1 MILDGFGIAGYRSF
15 GEEIVFIPDLGKVN
29 VFIGKNNSGKSNILR
44 FCKHLS
50 EIELNKPYKNF
61 NDELDYNKDLTEKD
75 IKFAL
80 QIKKDS
86 PVTGQI
92 YNRISKDFHKLALIA
107 PDRQECRWLKCS
119 PTKCKKNQVV

>member
-1 MILDGFGIAGYRSF
+1 MILDGFEIAGYRSF

-50 EIELNKPYKNF
+50 
-61 NDELDYNKDLTEKD
+61 EKD

-119 PTKCKKNQVV
+119 PTKCKKNQVGSISCNDKTKGR